1 MYQAKSYYL
10 SDEEEIIREV
20 QEVKANILIVD
31 DQEGNRKLLD
41 VLLKEQGY
49 TTHMAA
55 SGIEALAAV
64 AEDPPDLLLLDV
76 MMPGMD
82 GFQVAERLKSDP
94 TTRSIPIITVTSLED
109 RISRLRGL
117 KGGAEDF
124 LSKPIDRAEL
134 SVRVRN
140 LLRLKAYG
148 DLLANYNRV
157 LEERV
162 LERTARLRGSYLE
175 TIYTLTRAAEYKD
188 NETGAHVRRISFYT
202 KTLAERLGLDAAF
215 VETIFYASPMHDI
228 GKIGIPD
235 HILLK
240 PGSHTPEEWE
250 IMKTHPILGAKI
262 LDSSSSPYL
271 KMGAEI
277 ALTHHERWDGSGYPQ
292 GLKGEAIPLSGRIM
306 NICDQYDA
314 LRSKRPYKPAF
325 DHDKAVA
332 IITQGDGR
340 TRPEHF
346 DPIILA
352 AFQGCTETF
361 REIYAMHVDD
371 AK

>member
-117 KGGAEDF
+117 KAGAEDF

-215 VETIFYASPMHDI
+215 VETIFYTTWKVI
-228 GKIGIPD
+228 GKNGWMEEDKRGEIEKDRVEPCCRLFGCRRSLRRGWKALERSFVVRKDLNISAG
-235 HILLK
+235 LLR
-240 PGSHTPEEWE
+240 
-250 IMKTHPILGAKI
+250 A
-262 LDSSSSPYL
+262 
-271 KMGAEI
+271 
-277 ALTHHERWDGSGYPQ
+277 
-292 GLKGEAIPLSGRIM
+292 
-306 NICDQYDA
+306 
-314 LRSKRPYKPAF
+314 
-325 DHDKAVA
+325 
-332 IITQGDGR
+332 
-340 TRPEHF
+340 
-346 DPIILA
+346 
-352 AFQGCTETF
+352 
-361 REIYAMHVDD
+361 
-371 AK
+371 